1 MEHFDVV
8 IIGSGTAGQS
18 AAFDLVAEGYNVALI
33 EHSNTP
39 GGVCALRGCQAK
51 KWFYEITEIVAR
63 SRHLHDKGI
72 TAPPAVDW
80 QQIRQEKNAFTA
92 AIPENTVANLRGN
105 GIRYIEGQARFVNT
119 TTLAT
124 ADTTIEGKNIIVA
137 SGARPM
143 DLPFDGNEHL
153 ISSDDFLELPQ
164 LPQRIAFVGGGF
176 ISFEFAHF
184 AARLGSTPADIHILE
199 VAPRPLGPFD
209 GDMVEQLVKAS
220 ENEGMKIHT
229 DISITSVR
237 HVGSHYVI
245 ELASGEN
252 VEVDLVV
259 HGAGRVANLETLDL
273 DAAGVEYGKGGI
285 TVNNAMQTTCPTIY
299 AVGDCAQSLQLAR
312 VADMEAQIAAA
323 AIVAAEEG
331 EESLPMNYH
340 AAPAV
345 LFTYPQLAMVGKTE
359 EALQQEGIKYW
370 KSYDTQVSFPTYR
383 RVGMKYAAYK
393 ILVDGNDHILG
404 AHILS
409 DSATGLINTFK
420 QAMIDNVPIAKLRD
434 DNIMAPYPSRESDI
448 IYMLDPLL
456 D

>member
-18 AAFDLVAEGYNVALI
+18 AAFNLVAEGYSVALI
-33 EHSNTP
+33 EHSDTP

-51 KWFYEITEIVAR
+51 KWFYEITETVAR
-63 SRHLHDKGI
+63 SRHLRDIGI

-80 QQIRQEKNAFTA
+80 QQIRHEKNAFTA

-105 GIRYIEGQARFVNT
+105 GIRYIEGKASFVNA
-119 TTLAT
+119 TTLAA
-124 ADTTIEGKNIIVA
+124 ADTTVKGKNIIVA

-143 DLPFDGNEHL
+143 DLPFEGNEHL

-184 AARLGSTPADIHILE
+184 AARLGSTPTDIHILE
-199 VAPRPLGPFD
+199 ATPRPLGSFD
-209 GDMVEQLVKAS
+209 GDMVEQLIRAS
-220 ENEGMKIHT
+220 EDEGMRIHT

-237 HVGSHYVI
+237 RINSYYI
-245 ELASGEN
+245 IKLASGEE

-259 HGAGRVANLETLDL
+259 HGAGRVANIETLNL
-273 DAAGVEYGKGGI
+273 EAAGVEYGKGGI
-285 TVNNAMQTTCPTIY
+285 SVNTAMQTSCPTIY
-299 AVGDCAQSLQLAR
+299 AIGDCAQSLQLAR
-312 VADMEAQIAAA
+312 VADMEAHIAAA
-323 AIVAAEEG
+323 AIAAAEKGG
-331 EESLPMNYH
+331 EPPHMDYH

-359 EALQQEGIKYW
+359 EALRQEGIKYW
-370 KSYDTQVSFPTYR
+370 KSHNTRVSFPTYR

-393 ILVDGNDHILG
+393 ILVDGSDHVLG

-409 DSATGLINTFK
+409 DSATGLINIFK
-420 QAMIDNVPIAKLRD
+420 QAMIDNVPIGKLRD